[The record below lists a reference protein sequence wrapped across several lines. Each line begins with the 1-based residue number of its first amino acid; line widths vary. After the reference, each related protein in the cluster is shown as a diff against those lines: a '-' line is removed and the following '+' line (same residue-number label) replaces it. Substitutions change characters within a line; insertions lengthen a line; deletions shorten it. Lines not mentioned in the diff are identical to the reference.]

1 MFLCFM
7 FMFHV
12 QLILFYVYFYYRISW
27 KQRKKNNKKYKIDPL
42 NSSELE
48 GWQARVSTGI
58 GCHSETCSHFDNPLQ
73 AKKNP
78 CLCLCYLLCLYSM
91 FLCFHSTY
99 QFCLCSYSTF
109 LSYVS
114 VLSLCLRFYSMFLP
128 CVSVYVYVLCICSM
142 FLSHVSVY
150 VYVLYFYLTPLFH
163 IPILRFF
170 SW

>member
-1 MFLCFM
+1 MFNLYCSTFI
-7 FMFHV
+7 FIIVFPEN
-12 QLILFYVYFYYRISW
+12 
-27 KQRKKNNKKYKIDPL
+27 KEKKNNKKYKIDPL

-91 FLCFHSTY
+91 FLCFHSTFQY
-99 QFCLCSYSTF
+99 YGYVHILRFYHVYVSILF
-109 LSYVS
+109 LSYAS
-114 VLSLCLRFYSMFLP
+114 VH
-128 CVSVYVYVLCICSM
+128 VYVLCLCSV

-150 VYVLYFYLTPLFH
+150 AYVYVLYFFFTASIFLAPTLGR
-163 IPILRFF
+163 IP
-170 SW
+170 